1 MLSSKS
7 ESLSTCVNVSE
18 YFLSMKLFQV
28 QNLNLPSTPEGC
40 AYRRILGTFQFVS
53 DFYCGCWE
61 LQRLRF
67 RR

>member
-1 MLSSKS
+1 MLGSKS
-7 ESLSTCVNVSE
+7 ESLSKCVNRVRV
-18 YFLSMKLFQV
+18 FLSMKLFQV
-28 QNLNLPSTPEGC
+28 RNLNLPSTPEGC